1 MNTIISKNGHDYR
14 MSIIFDKTTQT
25 YLLVFNS
32 MRDNRG
38 EQYTCESYADAVERF
53 VNNCRWYGM
62 HGSPV
67 VLSEE
72 QFLGVEPGTLW
83 PQSNNRA
90 ARKEAAYGKNRA

>member
-32 MRDNRG
+32 MHDNKG
-38 EQYTCESYADAVERF
+38 EQYICKSYADAVERF

-62 HGSPV
+62 RGSPV
-67 VLSEE
+67 ILSEE

-83 PQSNNRA
+83 P
-90 ARKEAAYGKNRA
+90 KEAAYGKNRA